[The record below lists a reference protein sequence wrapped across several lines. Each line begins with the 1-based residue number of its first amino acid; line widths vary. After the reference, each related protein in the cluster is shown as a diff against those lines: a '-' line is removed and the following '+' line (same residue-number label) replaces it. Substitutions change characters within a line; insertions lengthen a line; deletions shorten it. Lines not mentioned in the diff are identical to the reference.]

1 MAFIKTKQVFHG
13 TFVSVKEWHRSS
25 IAASSV
31 RCPSTSHASLT
42 RSCRP
47 SSPETCNHHC
57 EGWGVCWNRILD
69 KLFLCL
75 LILSAET
82 KAGGE
87 IIQIT
92 NHWHCPVASPSVLSA
107 VWVGLQSMSRLRQK
121 TCSSWSNR
129 WVEPHRPT
137 VWAIEQEAASPS
149 GSAGI
154 SSLEE
159 KHRLPYWFQ
168 SKTQNRKR
176 SILRVGTT
184 PTLCRSERHA
194 LKCQRES

>member
-31 RCPSTSHASLT
+31 RCPSTSRASLT

-87 IIQIT
+87 VIQIT
-92 NHWHCPVASPSVLSA
+92 NHWHRPVASPSVLSA
-107 VWVGLQSMSRLRQK
+107 VRVGLQSMSRLK

-149 GSAGI
+149 GSAGFHHSRRNTGCRI
-154 SSLEE
+154 DFNLKHKTE
-159 KHRLPYWFQ
+159 KDRYCAWEPPQ
-168 SKTQNRKR
+168 PCAAQN
-176 SILRVGTT
+176 GT
-184 PTLCRSERHA
+184 H
-194 LKCQRES
+194 